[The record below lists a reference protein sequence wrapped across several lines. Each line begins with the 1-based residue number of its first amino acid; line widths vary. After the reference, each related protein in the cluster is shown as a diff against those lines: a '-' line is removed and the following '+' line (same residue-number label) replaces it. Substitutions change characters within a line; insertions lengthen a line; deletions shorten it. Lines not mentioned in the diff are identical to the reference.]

1 MSAKLTTDRAL
12 LKISCT
18 VGAQPTV
25 DEVLRSLATLLSNV
39 VSSENIALLLFDP
52 SLQRLVLEASALRR
66 RESI

>member
-52 SLQRLVLEASALRR
+52 SLQRLVL
-66 RESI
+66 